1 MFEYGIPHTDQDFDH
16 LISGIRSVIESQTV
30 VVLDDMHLCK
40 SRQLFNIVERIA
52 SAGIEQLHFVII
64 GRSYP
69 LMDVE
74 GLTQN
79 GKAYVMTQ
87 DKFVFTKTESED
99 FFTLNDAQLNELQ
112 IEELYEKTE
121 GWTSALYLALLHFRA
136 YGEFKNMKTGPKLMR
151 SAVYEQYSEEEQ
163 RLLLILSKLNDFSIE
178 QAQFVTMERSV
189 KDIIVSMYESNCFV
203 KFDVKSGR
211 YSFHRDA
218 ANPSQSGICGFRY
231 RR

>member
-1 MFEYGIPHTDQDFDH
+1 MKFCRTLELTDAQLGKQMFEYGIPHTDQDFDH

-121 GWTSALYLALLHFRA
+121 GDVYKRQVFTS
-136 YGEFKNMKTGPKLMR
+136 
-151 SAVYEQYSEEEQ
+151 
-163 RLLLILSKLNDFSIE
+163 
-178 QAQFVTMERSV
+178 
-189 KDIIVSMYESNCFV
+189 DISPN
-203 KFDVKSGR
+203 
-211 YSFHRDA
+211 
-218 ANPSQSGICGFRY
+218 Y
-231 RR
+231 RI

>member
-1 MFEYGIPHTDQDFDH
+1 MRSWGKQMFEYGIPHTDQDFDH

-121 GWTSALYLALLHFRA
+121 GRTSALYLALLHFRA
-136 YGEFKNMKTGPKLMR
+136 YGEFKNDEDWSKT
-151 SAVYEQYSEEEQ
+151 YEECGLRTIQ
-163 RLLLILSKLNDFSIE
+163 RRRTAPFADSL
-178 QAQFVTMERSV
+178 QAE
-189 KDIIVSMYESNCFV
+189 
-203 KFDVKSGR
+203 
-211 YSFHRDA
+211 
-218 ANPSQSGICGFRY
+218 
-231 RR
+231 

>member
-1 MFEYGIPHTDQDFDH
+1 MRSWENKCLNTEFLDTDQDFDH

-79 GKAYVMTQ
+79 GKAYCY
-87 DKFVFTKTESED
+87 
-99 FFTLNDAQLNELQ
+99 DA
-112 IEELYEKTE
+112 
-121 GWTSALYLALLHFRA
+121 G
-136 YGEFKNMKTGPKLMR
+136 
-151 SAVYEQYSEEEQ
+151 
-163 RLLLILSKLNDFSIE
+163 
-178 QAQFVTMERSV
+178 
-189 KDIIVSMYESNCFV
+189 
-203 KFDVKSGR
+203 
-211 YSFHRDA
+211 
-218 ANPSQSGICGFRY
+218 
-231 RR
+231 